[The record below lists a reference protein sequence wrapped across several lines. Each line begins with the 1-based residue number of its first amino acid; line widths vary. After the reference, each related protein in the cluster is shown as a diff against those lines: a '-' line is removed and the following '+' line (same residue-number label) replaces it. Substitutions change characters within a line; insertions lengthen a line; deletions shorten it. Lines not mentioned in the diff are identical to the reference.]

1 MGKRQLPSW
10 LWVLAPPVNKQGR
23 KREKRELAPHFVG
36 KRYRSTA
43 IIIIFS
49 TTPISVYG
57 IMANWKGREKTWFD
71 LQMPPTALYSAF
83 YFITFSDAN
92 RNKKYRLIISVLAA
106 FWKCCN
112 KPFLFFRGRRRWV
125 RTHISEKKRD
135 WERERAI
142 TIDPSPTLDPLEE
155 EEVVTE
161 VATFYCLG
169 GALTAPKKKKKRP
182 TISRKW
188 ERLQKIAGRQRVHS

>member
-1 MGKRQLPSW
+1 MGKRQLPRW

-23 KREKRELAPHFVG
+23 KREQKGGKRELAPPFVG
-36 KRYRSTA
+36 HRNRSTA
-43 IIIIFS
+43 IIMIFS

-83 YFITFSDAN
+83 YCITFSAAN

-112 KPFLFFRGRRRWV
+112 KPFFRGRRRWV

-135 WERERAI
+135 WEGERAI
-142 TIDPSPTLDPLEE
+142 TIDPSPTPDPLE

-169 GALTAPKKKKKRP
+169 GALTAPKKKKKEAHHF
-182 TISRKW
+182 S
-188 ERLQKIAGRQRVHS
+188 